1 MKLLAWLTGIPWGLI
16 AFLVV
21 CLIVAGLGIYVRRWQ
36 IVLWA
41 VVAAVVGIAWQR
53 VTTWHD
59 SHKALPAVQKALEA
73 EQACGDGSKC
83 AERVAGLQE
92 RQKVIDEQTARD
104 YETRIAEIAAR
115 PAPAGPIRLC
125 RPANNRLRV
134 PGAAPATGAGQGSD
148 VPLEVG
154 RDIAVELYKLADD
167 ADREAL
173 KLELLFERDTALAT
187 SPAQ

>member
-1 MKLLAWLTGIPWGLI
+1 MIPL
-16 AFLVV
+16 
-21 CLIVAGLGIYVRRWQ
+21 
-36 IVLWA
+36 
-41 VVAAVVGIAWQR
+41 AAVPWKAIGYGLAFAAALAAVWWGVNRLHAMNEAY
-53 VTTWHD
+53 H
-59 SHKALPAVQKALEA
+59 ALPAVREALEA
-73 EQACGDGSKC
+73 EQACGEGSKC

-115 PAPAGPIRLC
+115 PAPAGPVRLC

-134 PGAAPATGAGQGSD
+134 PGAAGPTSAGQGSD